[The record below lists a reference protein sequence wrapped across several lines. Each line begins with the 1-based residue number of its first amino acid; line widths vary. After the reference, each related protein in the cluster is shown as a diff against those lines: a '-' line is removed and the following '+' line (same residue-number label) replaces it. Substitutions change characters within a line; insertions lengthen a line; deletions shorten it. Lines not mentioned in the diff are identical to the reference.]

1 MEALNKISKMLKDWM
16 MFALLKGCYMFN
28 LVDRKSHSRRIAF
41 TLLLVVG
48 CLSIIGHTNAAGGG
62 DDIHLELTIKDG
74 LENTAIGVGLS
85 ILIVVYI
92 LIIFET
98 VHRTLAAAVGGLAAV
113 IALNYFTNEPALSL
127 KAVTTM
133 IDWETIG
140 LLLGMMVMVGVISHT
155 GVFEWFA
162 VEAYKKSEG
171 SIWSLVVIL
180 CIVTAV
186 LSAFLDNVTTILL
199 LTPVTI
205 QLAKV
210 LDLQPVPLL
219 IAEVLFSNIG
229 GAATMIGD
237 PPNIMIGSGLSP
249 SAIEDAKTIDGG
261 SYPQKMIDGGVS
273 FNDFIIEMAPGILM
287 TIVPAFML
295 LKWMYRDEFSGKRIR
310 DVAELESKYGIK
322 DHKMLTTSG
331 IILGLVILGFFLHP
345 VTHMPVSWI
354 ALGGAVFMLL
364 ATNRHELEEPLE
376 EVEWTT
382 LLFFAGLFVLVHS
395 LQYMGVINWIGEY
408 VEQAIVWFPQGDD
421 GIIRLT
427 AAMLIL
433 LWVSAIASAFIDN
446 IPYTATMIPIVLQ
459 ISYGANVE
467 LGPLIW
473 ALAFGACLGGN
484 GTLIGASANVVMAGM
499 SEEAGYPVS
508 FNEFFRAGFPMMLLT
523 TAIIS
528 LYMVLV
534 YAVGGGG
541 MLWKLVLVGIS
552 LVGIIYQVYRGKSK
566 GKNLADSLVDNDF
579 EELKDL
585 AGKKIQQVKSAVSG
599 ASEAE

>member
-1 MEALNKISKMLKDWM
+1 
-16 MFALLKGCYMFN
+16 MFN
-28 LVDRKSHSRRIAF
+28 LVDKNSRSKRIAF

-48 CLSIIGHTNAAGGG
+48 CLSIIGHTTAAGSG
-62 DDIHLELTIKDG
+62 DDDLHLTLTIKDG
-74 LENTAIGVGLS
+74 MKNTAIGVGLA
-85 ILIVVYI
+85 ILICVYI

-98 VHRTLAAAVGGLAAV
+98 VHRTLAAALGGLTAV

-186 LSAFLDNVTTILL
+186 LSAFLDNVTTVLL

-210 LDLQPVPLL
+210 LDLQPVPIL

-237 PPNIMIGSGLSP
+237 PPNIMIGSKMTP
-249 SAIEDAKTIDGG
+249 DAIESTEGG
-261 SYPQKMIDGGVS
+261 KYAELASEGVN

-287 TIVPAFML
+287 TVVPAFML
-295 LKWMYRDEFSGKRIR
+295 LKWMYRDEFSGKRVR
-310 DVAELESKYGIK
+310 DVAELEAKYGIK
-322 DHKMLTTSG
+322 DYKMLTTSG
-331 IILGLVILGFFLHP
+331 FILGLVILGFFLHP
-345 VTHMPVSWI
+345 ITHMPVSWI
-354 ALGGAVFMLL
+354 ALGGAVLMLL
-364 ATNRHELEEPLE
+364 ATSRHELDEPLE

-395 LQYMGVINWIGEY
+395 LQYMGVINFIGEY
-408 VEQAIVWFPQGDD
+408 VERAIEWFPQGDD

-427 AAMLIL
+427 AAMVIL
-433 LWVSAIASAFIDN
+433 LWVSAVASAFIDN

-459 ISYGANVE
+459 ISQGANVE

-508 FNEFFRAGFPMMLLT
+508 FNEFFKAGFPMMILT
-523 TAIIS
+523 TAIVT

-541 MLWKLVLVGIS
+541 MMWKLALLGITM
-552 LVGIIYQVYRGKSK
+552 VGIIYQVYRGRSK
-566 GKNLADSLVDNDF
+566 GKNLAESLVDHDLD
-579 EELKDL
+579 ELKDL
-585 AGKKIQQVKSAVSG
+585 ANSKLSKAKGAVLG
-599 ASEAE
+599 ASESE